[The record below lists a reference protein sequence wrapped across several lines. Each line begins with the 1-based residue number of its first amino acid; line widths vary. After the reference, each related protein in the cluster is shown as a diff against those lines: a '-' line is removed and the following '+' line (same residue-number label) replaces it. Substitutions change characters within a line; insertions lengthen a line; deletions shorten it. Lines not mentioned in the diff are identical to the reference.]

1 MVFVHQSVDFTYYWF
16 LATSISHR
24 PSTVSKLCQ
33 LVAFIS
39 QLVSISNRPLA
50 VTKPLSRLTLTL
62 SLIFAACVVQSLSQV
77 FIICINTMLLC
88 ITFVGNWLL
97 IYSIL
102 VTSIPVQ
109 VLKWQPSQAIWTI
122 TLSYNAEL
130 IFYSN
135 FTIIFAGCIITLHI
149 FKYFLRKCY
158 HSHHRIHILR
168 KYIAM
173 HGLGQPEEVPRIHVR
188 HDSMHQNPG
197 RSPETT
203 RAPGHE
209 AKAVVLRH
217 QILEEVLNQHGHQ
230 VTELSLSCYLHVS
243 YKWLTIFCS

>member
-1 MVFVHQSVDFTYYWF
+1 MISLRSVNNLRQSLAFVSLGLRQSWSSWVSGLHLLLV

-24 PSTVSKLCQ
+24 PSTVTKLCQ

-39 QLVSISNRPLA
+39 QLVSISNRPSA
-50 VTKPLSRLTLTL
+50 VTKPLSHLTLTL
-62 SLIFAACVVQSLSQV
+62 SLVFAGCVIQSLSQV

-135 FTIIFAGCIITLHI
+135 FTIIFAGCIITLHLLNI
-149 FKYFLRKCY
+149 FAQMLSFSS
-158 HSHHRIHILR
+158 SHT
-168 KYIAM
+168 YIA
-173 HGLGQPEEVPRIHVR
+173 
-188 HDSMHQNPG
+188 
-197 RSPETT
+197 
-203 RAPGHE
+203 
-209 AKAVVLRH
+209 
-217 QILEEVLNQHGHQ
+217 
-230 VTELSLSCYLHVS
+230 
-243 YKWLTIFCS
+243 